1 MTIKTG
7 TTGITGMIVK
17 RVMLM
22 VEWQVGQLVHGVV
35 NYAHSHNWHLIL
47 WHAGDVRGAL
57 RNWRGD
63 GIIASLLYP
72 NLFTRKNLIQ
82 QDTKLV
88 SLVPLK
94 YPSIPYTLVRED
106 DDAIGRL
113 AAEYFIKCGYMHF
126 GVYSTSPRGK
136 SFSETLKERGF
147 NKCFRLSTNT
157 PEKLPQWLVRLPKPC
172 AVFAE
177 NDWDASDVI
186 NTALLSNIG
195 IPSELSVLGVGNDT
209 CVCHAPAISLS
220 SIDSR
225 LYQLGWSAAEE
236 LDRLIDGGEANP
248 LGTFI
253 PPAPIPIERESM
265 DLVVRSEPR
274 IREIIDYMKL
284 HLSQK
289 LPIHSLALRFGLS
302 DSALYKLF
310 AAQFNA
316 SPKQILLE
324 LRLKQADY
332 MLRTGSYTIKQVAE
346 GAGFPTLP
354 AFFEVFKEKYG
365 CTPGQ
370 WKKSLSHLLTMQE
383 DKK

>member
-1 MTIKTG
+1 M
-7 TTGITGMIVK
+7 MVK

-35 NYAHSHNWHLIL
+35 NYAHFHNWHLIL
-47 WHAGDVRGAL
+47 WHAGDVRNAL

-63 GIIASLLYP
+63 GIIASLQYP
-72 NLFTRKNLIQ
+72 NLFTRKNLAQ
-82 QDTKLV
+82 QDMKLV

-94 YPSIPYTLVRED
+94 YPGIPYTLVREND
-106 DDAIGRL
+106 YAIGRL
-113 AAEYFIKCGYMHF
+113 AAEYFIKCGFRYF
-126 GVYSTSPRGK
+126 GVYSASTRGK
-136 SFSETLKERGF
+136 RFCETLKERGVG
-147 NKCFRLSTNT
+147 KCARLSTAS
-157 PEKLPQWLVRLPKPC
+157 PEKLPQWLAKLPKPC

-177 NDWDASDVI
+177 NDWDASDVM
-186 NTALLSNIG
+186 NAALLNNIG

-248 LGTFI
+248 QGIFI
-253 PPAPIPIERESM
+253 PPAPVPIEREST
-265 DLVVRSEPR
+265 DFVVRSDPR
-274 IREIIDYMKL
+274 IREIVDYMKQ
-284 HLSQK
+284 HLPQRLS
-289 LPIHSLALRFGLS
+289 IHSLAHRFGFS

-332 MLRTGSYTIKQVAE
+332 MLRTESCTMKQVAE
-346 GAGFPTLP
+346 GAGFPTLA

-370 WKKSLSHLLTMQE
+370 WKKSLSNLITIE
-383 DKK
+383 ESKR